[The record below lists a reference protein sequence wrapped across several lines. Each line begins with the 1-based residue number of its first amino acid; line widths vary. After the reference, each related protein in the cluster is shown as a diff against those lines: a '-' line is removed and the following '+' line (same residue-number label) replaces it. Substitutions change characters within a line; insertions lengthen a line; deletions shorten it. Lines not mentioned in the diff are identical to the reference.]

1 MKYVL
6 GISFEFKYYKNPANI
21 KIFSNN
27 QLIDDIDLIEDINL
41 TNMTPVTLCKNI
53 PVYNDWYY
61 PWLTTYTQPSIFT
74 KEGHTVPMFENWYRK
89 IPEKMFVYTLDEIN
103 VQDSIRI
110 EVTNDNTNYSNSF
123 MTKWSSFTFRHI
135 FLIPTYYL
143 DLKNYAS
150 FLNNA
155 KCKDWVINEAK
166 GNEEKFRKA
175 NKIND
180 QYDMNSLIWPDEYRS
195 VKNGKIFVLDS
206 SKNKDEWGDDGLYWK
221 DQEKGGSFSIEL
233 PIIEYSHQKELK
245 MLGPIN
251 YEQLLE
257 KEKRYL
263 YQSDICPLYFNH
275 FNLINTQNETA

>member
-1 MKYVL
+1 MKYAL
-6 GISFEFKYYKNPANI
+6 GLSFEFKHYKNPANI

-27 QLIDDIDLIEDINL
+27 QLIDDIDLTEDINS
-41 TNMTPVTLCKNI
+41 TNMTPVMLCKNI

-61 PWLTTYTQPSIFT
+61 QWWNTHRRPAIFT
-74 KEGHTVPMFENWYRK
+74 KDGDPVQENWYKK
-89 IPEKMFVYTLDEIN
+89 IPEKIFVYTLDETN

-143 DLKNYAS
+143 NLKNYAS

-166 GNEEKFRKA
+166 GNENEVQWRRT
-175 NKIND
+175 NRQIWLD
-180 QYDMNSLIWPDEYRS
+180 LVSNSLMWPNEYRS
-195 VKNGKIFVLDS
+195 VKNGKIIDIS
-206 SKNKDEWGDDGLYWK
+206 NDGLHWK

-233 PIIEYSHQKELK
+233 PIIEYSQQRGLK